1 MHFAER
7 SQFEARAKVLK
18 ALANPSRL
26 ILIDA
31 LSQGEKCVADLTALV
46 GSDMST
52 VSRHLTVLKAAGIV
66 GDTRRGLQVYY
77 NLKMPCVL
85 RFFDCIC
92 EVLTIQG
99 IKS

>member
-1 MHFAER
+1 MPFAER
-7 SQFEARAKVLK
+7 SQFEARARVLK

-31 LSQGEKCVADLTALV
+31 LAQGEKCVADLTALV

-52 VSRHLTVLKAAGIV
+52 VSRHLSVLKSAGIV
-66 GDTRRGLQVYY
+66 GDRRQGLQIYY

-99 IKS
+99 IK